1 MCLLVR
7 LARGN
12 HDQAADPLRP
22 ALAHNLGHALSR
34 HRQQCQIDWAGH
46 VGHDAIR
53 PQTCDGVALPID
65 RIDDTGELPGKEIA
79 DDVVARRARFAARLD
94 DGDRR
99 GPENV
104 IDRAHC
110 CGPFTLL
117 DSLDV
122 LRLSREL
129 QRHPDYARVEKSM
142 LVKPRR
148 TEDAHHPVVVGE
160 DIGHEPPDLACDRRR
175 GEMLEQ
181 HRAKPPPLVVVPHD
195 ERDLGLAGSAL
206 NGPPG
211 RAGCATAED
220 VPGCRGAAVV
230 AGHCHKFPVNEGDE
244 RQPVSIVNR
253 YEVRDLLIADSPSAA
268 RRNGSTP
275 SLSTTSARTSEAP
288 GHHRTEWHA
297 VEPCGR
303 RREARHIRARRDSS
317 RS

>member
-1 MCLLVR
+1 M
-7 LARGN
+7 
-12 HDQAADPLRP
+12 
-22 ALAHNLGHALSR
+22 
-34 HRQQCQIDWAGH
+34 
-46 VGHDAIR
+46 
-53 PQTCDGVALPID
+53 
-65 RIDDTGELPGKEIA
+65 
-79 DDVVARRARFAARLD
+79 ARRARFAARLD

-175 GEMLEQ
+175 GEVLEQ

-253 YEVRDLLIADSPSAA
+253 YEVRDLLIADSPA
-268 RRNGSTP
+268 RREETEVHRLSRQPLPERAKRPAIIGPNGTQSSRAAVGEKHVTFELGGIAP
-275 SLSTTSARTSEAP
+275 ARDRAIRGVRPRRSGGHLCSQRASRTGRALVSPLSLRAP
-288 GHHRTEWHA
+288 A
-297 VEPCGR
+297 R
-303 RREARHIRARRDSS
+303 RRGAPRRSGRSGARS
-317 RS
+317 RPNR